1 MAAPH
6 VSAAAALLYSAGMND
21 PQQIKNILRETA
33 DDLGEPGNDIFY
45 GAGLLNIKKALKY
58 TGWPI
63 DISSEILILARNK
76 TNFKEEITYADPE
89 TGVFSLNLSRGTWT
103 ITASYQ
109 NYRGEIEISVPGDN
123 DIVIGMH

>member
-1 MAAPH
+1 MTWG
-6 VSAAAALLYSAGMND
+6 S
-21 PQQIKNILRETA
+21 QE
-33 DDLGEPGNDIFY
+33 NDIFY